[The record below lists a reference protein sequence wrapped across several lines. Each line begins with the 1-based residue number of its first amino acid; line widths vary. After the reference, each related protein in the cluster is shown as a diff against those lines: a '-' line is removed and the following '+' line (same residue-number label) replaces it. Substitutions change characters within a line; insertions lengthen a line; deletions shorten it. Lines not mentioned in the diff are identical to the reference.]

1 MRTVNATLVGFEAE
15 QSFVTFDAQE
25 VILTCNLRFRTDG
38 GTSIAVDSI
47 PFREGLRIGMRAHV
61 AIHFE
66 DEVTP

>member
-47 PFREGLRIGMRAHV
+47 PFR
-61 AIHFE
+61 
-66 DEVTP
+66 